1 MSQLP
6 FSRFFVALIALSV
19 VSLCTALAATI
30 IPENINQVSEL
41 SRYGNQVLYDVA
53 LSPDGRLI
61 AVATSLSVE
70 LLNASNLS
78 NTKTIQIDTPIS
90 SIVFDLNS
98 QMIAGRSKSN
108 EIYLW
113 RLPDGQ
119 LIKKIKLADKGRV
132 SSLVFSKTGESLMF
146 FSEDVL
152 KSINIADG
160 KLTTM
165 SETKILGFD
174 TFVVIPDAQMLAI
187 AQGNSVMLLKL
198 SGEVF
203 RVLKGHT
210 SQVSGLAVSPDGQ
223 RLASQSKDRTIIW
236 SISDGKRLRTL
247 KLPSTDSSIMSF
259 SSDGRLLVTAIQ
271 KLGAVVWDVETGE
284 QIASLREPNLQTRK
298 VFISGDNKLLLTDST
313 SELRIWQSLG
323 ARQPNRLSLPKTV
336 LPQRIAFSSDGEI
349 VARSF
354 VPGRAKIER
363 ASDGRQVADVSS
375 DACCW
380 TLTLLEDV
388 LELVNVPVSISPQK
402 RMVAL
407 SVSERRERG
416 RSIVIIQDLKR
427 GTRSEFP
434 IADTIF
440 SLAFSADEQLLAA
453 GGDKVHLVNTRDRRI
468 VQTLEHAKGVVIS
481 LAFSSDGQ
489 LLATASTDGIIRL
502 WQVADG
508 KLASELP
515 KQEKPILSVAFS
527 PDNALLA
534 TAGADRVVR
543 LWRVADG
550 KLAQTLK
557 GHESIV
563 GTVAFSADGALL
575 ASGALDGAINLWQ
588 VSDGK
593 LLKTLKGHTD
603 NIMGVAFMKNGQ
615 LASVSSDGTTRLWGV
630 K

>member
-19 VSLCTALAATI
+19 VSLRAALAATI

-53 LSPDGRLI
+53 LSPDGRFI

-78 NTKTIQIDTPIS
+78 NTKTIQIDTPIL

-119 LIKKIKLADKGRV
+119 LIKKIKLADKGRA

-160 KLTTM
+160 KLITM

-187 AQGNSVMLLKL
+187 AQGNSIMLLKL

-323 ARQPNRLSLPKTV
+323 AR
-336 LPQRIAFSSDGEI
+336 
-349 VARSF
+349 
-354 VPGRAKIER
+354 
-363 ASDGRQVADVSS
+363 
-375 DACCW
+375 
-380 TLTLLEDV
+380 
-388 LELVNVPVSISPQK
+388 
-402 RMVAL
+402 
-407 SVSERRERG
+407 
-416 RSIVIIQDLKR
+416 
-427 GTRSEFP
+427 
-434 IADTIF
+434 
-440 SLAFSADEQLLAA
+440 
-453 GGDKVHLVNTRDRRI
+453 
-468 VQTLEHAKGVVIS
+468 
-481 LAFSSDGQ
+481 
-489 LLATASTDGIIRL
+489 
-502 WQVADG
+502 
-508 KLASELP
+508 
-515 KQEKPILSVAFS
+515 
-527 PDNALLA
+527 
-534 TAGADRVVR
+534 
-543 LWRVADG
+543 
-550 KLAQTLK
+550 
-557 GHESIV
+557 
-563 GTVAFSADGALL
+563 
-575 ASGALDGAINLWQ
+575 
-588 VSDGK
+588 
-593 LLKTLKGHTD
+593 
-603 NIMGVAFMKNGQ
+603 
-615 LASVSSDGTTRLWGV
+615 
-630 K
+630 

>member
-6 FSRFFVALIALSV
+6 FSRFFVALIALSF
-19 VSLCTALAATI
+19 VSLRTALAATI

-61 AVATSLSVE
+61 AMATSLSVE

-78 NTKTIQIDTPIS
+78 NTKTIQIDTPIL

-119 LIKKIKLADKGRV
+119 LIKKIKLADKGRA

-152 KSINIADG
+152 KSVNIADS

-363 ASDGRQVADVSS
+363 ASDGRQVANVSS

-407 SVSERRERG
+407 SVSERRETD

-427 GTRSEFP
+427 GTRSESP

-440 SLAFSADEQLLAA
+440 SLAFSPDEELLAA
-453 GGDKVHLVNTRDRRI
+453 GGYKVHLVNTRSRRI
-468 VQTLEHAKGVVIS
+468 VQTLEHAKGAVIS

-550 KLAQTLK
+550 KPAQTLK

-563 GTVAFSADGALL
+563 GTVAFSPDGALL

-603 NIMGVAFMKNGQ
+603 NVLGVAFMKDGR
-615 LASVSSDGTTRLWGV
+615 LVSASSDGTTRLWGV

>member
-603 NIMGVAFMKNGQ
+603 NVMGLAFMKDGR
-615 LASVSSDGTTRLWGV
+615 LASASSDGTTRLWGV